1 MAERLVFSVID
12 PIGLHARPATYLVNT
27 SNKFDS
33 NINIVYEE
41 KSVDLKSIMGVM
53 ALSIPTKASVEI
65 VVDGEDEKEAIAAIS
80 KVIKEQHIGV

>member
-80 KVIKEQHIGV
+80 KVIKEQHIGE

>member
-53 ALSIPTKASVEI
+53 ALSITTKASVEI
-65 VVDGEDEKEAIAAIS
+65 VVNGEDEKEAIAAIS
-80 KVIKEQHIGV
+80 KVIKEQHIGE

>member
-65 VVDGEDEKEAIAAIS
+65 VVNGEDEKEAIAAIS
-80 KVIKEQHIGV
+80 KVIKEQHIGE

>member
-65 VVDGEDEKEAIAAIS
+65 IVDGEDEKEAIAAIS
-80 KVIKEQHIGV
+80 KVIKEQHIGE